1 MEPKPNI
8 RTTRLT
14 KIPKHPFHI
23 VDPSPWPFM
32 LSVAL
37 FNLTM
42 GTVMYFHRYNYGRF
56 FMLFGLVFTLTI
68 MGLWWRDVVREAT
81 FLGAHTKKVV
91 QGIRMGIVLF
101 IISEV
106 MFFFSIFWA
115 YFHSSLAPTP
125 EIGCVW
131 PPKGFPVLNPYGIP
145 LLNTAIL
152 IVSGFTITIAH
163 HALVANLRDECAK
176 GFAYTLILA
185 FFFLF
190 FQFKEYVSAPF
201 DISDGIYGSVFF
213 FSTGF
218 HGLHVLVG
226 TIFIFVCFLRYINY
240 HFTPWHH
247 VGFEG
252 ATWYW
257 HFVDVVWIFLY
268 FFVYIWGSA

>member
-32 LSVAL
+32 LAVSL

-56 FMLFGLVFTLTI
+56 FMLFGLIFTLTI

-101 IISEV
+101 IISEI

-163 HALVANLRDECAK
+163 HALVANLQDECIK
-176 GFAYTLILA
+176 GFVYTLTLA
-185 FFFLF
+185 FFFMF

-201 DISDGIYGSVFF
+201 DISDGIYGSIFF

-218 HGLHVLVG
+218 HGIHVLVG

>member
-8 RTTRLT
+8 ITTRLT

-42 GTVMYFHRYNYGRF
+42 GTVMYLHRYNYGRF

-101 IISEV
+101 IISEA

-176 GFAYTLILA
+176 GFVYTLVLA
-185 FFFLF
+185 FFFMF
-190 FQFKEYVSAPF
+190 FQFKEYVAAPF
-201 DISDGIYGSVFF
+201 DISDGIYGSIFF

-218 HGLHVLVG
+218 HGIHVLVG
-226 TIFIFVCFLRYINY
+226 SIFIFVCFLRYINY